1 MKSTTLL
8 LAFFAL
14 ALLQI
19 GCVEKCPTTD
29 TPEVPSGSATIHLKA
44 VWDGA
49 PYVLNTRRAFHADD
63 SIKLDE
69 VLFFM
74 SDITLLGTD
83 KTGVLSDI
91 ALVSLSNAHQ
101 TLAGAQ
107 VGESVNCKNKVP
119 VATYNTLRFG
129 LGVSPALNATQPSQ
143 YNSSNPLSNTDLF
156 WSSQRYVF
164 SRISGK
170 TQLATGGAFTS
181 WVYHTGTDAMYK
193 TVSVSIPN
201 TAITANGTTDIT
213 LTLDLKKLFIKGSDT
228 ITLGAYQNPDNAQQR
243 PVLDAWNNSLV
254 GAFR

>member
-1 MKSTTLL
+1 MNSTTLF

-14 ALLQI
+14 VLLQT
-19 GCVEKCPTTD
+19 GCVDTTTPA
-29 TPEVPSGSATIHLKA
+29 TPEAPTGSATIHLKA
-44 VWDGA
+44 TWDGA

-91 ALVSLSNAHQ
+91 ALVSLSNKHQ

-107 VGESVNCKNKVP
+107 IGESVNCKNKVP

-129 LGVSPALNATQPSQ
+129 LGVSPTLNATQPTQ
-143 YNSSNPLSNTDLF
+143 YTSSNPLSDGGLYWGT
-156 WSSQRYVF
+156 QKYVF

-170 TQLATGGAFTS
+170 TQMATGGAFTS
-181 WVYHTGTDAMYK
+181 WAYHTGTDPMYR

-201 TAITANGTTDIT
+201 TVITTNNTTDIT
-213 LTLDLKKLFIKGSDT
+213 LTLDLKKLFINGSDT
-228 ITLGAYQNPDNAQQR
+228 LALGAYQDPDNAAVR
-243 PVLDAWNNSLV
+243 PFLDAWTNSLV
-254 GAFR
+254 SAFR